1 MNSTTEFCNYDK
13 ISNDNKKDVKKKKE
27 VSSCKKR
34 LKISRRKRKFRYK
47 PY

>member
-1 MNSTTEFCNYDK
+1 MNSTTECFNYDN
-13 ISNDNKKDVKKKKE
+13 ITNNKKDVKKKKE
-27 VSSCKKR
+27 VSSSKKS